1 MWYTERKDTKGIAL
15 RRKPMVQKQLIDEI
29 VRIICELRDGDVD
42 ELARYDL
49 KLDCNVTKEH
59 PWKRLCSYKSEKDLD
74 SECDKSLRIMIIF
87 WLSFGFNRWKIRRKG
102 DNFELRSR
110 EVPFVVR
117 GDVMHSYATTAR
129 IYLSLEGVMDNKRQN
144 TNGLVLKHYNNEQML
159 RKLYETNTDFAEFIK
174 LCHTV
179 GNILPCPSGDLNCAR
194 GIGPSND
201 YFDIFLM
208 LVQKYFEYGEGF
220 AAGVSLFPGGR
231 EFSAYISDYNDF
243 DDYIRRNFLQRFVKK
258 KSGAI
263 IVSPLWMSEST
274 NFFEQFV
281 KGGQALL
288 PINSEQC
295 TDYFHN
301 AGERIIA
308 RGKSIIKAVKSR
320 LDEYEKAGIGSERLA
335 EDMCTRV

>member
-1 MWYTERKDTKGIAL
+1 
-15 RRKPMVQKQLIDEI
+15 MVQKQLVEEI
-29 VRIICELRDGDVD
+29 VRIICELRDGDID
-42 ELARYDL
+42 ELVRYDL
-49 KLDCNVTKEH
+49 KLDRNRTEEH

-110 EVPFVVR
+110 EVPFFVR
-117 GDVMHSYATTAR
+117 GDVMNSYATTAR
-129 IYLSLEGVMDNKRQN
+129 IYLSLKGVVENNRQSIN
-144 TNGLVLKHYNNEQML
+144 ELVLEHYDNVQRL
-159 RKLYETNTDFAEFIK
+159 RKLYEMNTDFAEFIK

-179 GNILPCPSGDLNCAR
+179 GNILPCPSGDLNGAR

-208 LVQKYFEYGEGF
+208 WVQKYFEYGEGF

-231 EFSAYISDYNDF
+231 EFLAYISGYEDF
-243 DDYIRRNFLQRFVKK
+243 QDYIRRNFLQDFVKK
-258 KSGAI
+258 KSGTMA
-263 IVSPLWMSEST
+263 VSPLWMSEST
-274 NFFEQFV
+274 NLFGDQT
-281 KGGQALL
+281 LL
-288 PINSEQC
+288 PINLEQC
-295 TDYFHN
+295 TVYFHN

-320 LDEYEKAGIGSERLA
+320 LDECEKAGIGPERLA

>member
-1 MWYTERKDTKGIAL
+1 
-15 RRKPMVQKQLIDEI
+15 MVQKQLIDEI
-29 VRIICELRDGDVD
+29 VRIICELRDGDID
-42 ELARYDL
+42 ELVRYDL
-49 KLDCNVTKEH
+49 KLDRNRTEEH

-117 GDVMHSYATTAR
+117 GDVMNSYATTAR
-129 IYLSLEGVMDNKRQN
+129 IYLSLEGVMENKRQN
-144 TNGLVLKHYNNEQML
+144 INGLVLNNEQML
-159 RKLYETNTDFAEFIK
+159 RKLYEANTDFAEFIK

-179 GNILPCPSGDLNCAR
+179 GNILPCPSGYLNGAR

-208 LVQKYFEYGEGF
+208 WVQKYFEYGEGF

-243 DDYIRRNFLQRFVKK
+243 DDYIRRNFLQDFVQKE
-258 KSGAI
+258 SESMV
-263 IVSPLWMSEST
+263 VSPLWMSEST
-274 NFFEQFV
+274 NLFEQFV
-281 KGGQALL
+281 KGDQTLL
-288 PINSEQC
+288 PINPEQC
-295 TDYFHN
+295 TDYFQN
-301 AGERIIA
+301 TGERIIN
-308 RGKSIIKAVKSR
+308 RGENIIKAVKSR
-320 LDEYEKAGIGSERLA
+320 LDEYEKADIRLERLA

>member
-1 MWYTERKDTKGIAL
+1 
-15 RRKPMVQKQLIDEI
+15 MVQKQLIDEI

-208 LVQKYFEYGEGF
+208 WVQKYFEYGEGF

-231 EFSAYISDYNDF
+231 EFS
-243 DDYIRRNFLQRFVKK
+243 
-258 KSGAI
+258 
-263 IVSPLWMSEST
+263 
-274 NFFEQFV
+274 
-281 KGGQALL
+281 
-288 PINSEQC
+288 
-295 TDYFHN
+295 
-301 AGERIIA
+301 RI
-308 RGKSIIKAVKSR
+308 
-320 LDEYEKAGIGSERLA
+320 
-335 EDMCTRV
+335 

>member
-1 MWYTERKDTKGIAL
+1 
-15 RRKPMVQKQLIDEI
+15 MVQKQLVDEI
-29 VRIICELRDGDVD
+29 VRIICELRDGDID

-49 KLDCNVTKEH
+49 KLGLNRTEDH
-59 PWKRLCSYKSEKDLD
+59 PWKRLCSYKSEKDSD

-117 GDVMHSYATTAR
+117 GDVMNSYATTAR
-129 IYLSLEGVMDNKRQN
+129 IYLSLEGVMKNKRQN
-144 TNGLVLKHYNNEQML
+144 INGLVLKHYDNEQIL

-179 GNILPCPSGDLNCAR
+179 GNILPCPSGDLNGAR

-208 LVQKYFEYGEGF
+208 WVQKYFEYGEGF

-274 NFFEQFV
+274 NLFEQFV

-288 PINSEQC
+288 PINPEQC

-308 RGKSIIKAVKSR
+308 RGESIITAVKSR
-320 LDEYEKAGIGSERLA
+320 LDEYEKVGIGPERLA

>member
-1 MWYTERKDTKGIAL
+1 
-15 RRKPMVQKQLIDEI
+15 MVQKQLIDEI
-29 VRIICELRDGDVD
+29 VRIICELRDGDID
-42 ELARYDL
+42 ELVRYDL
-49 KLDCNVTKEH
+49 KLDRNRTEEH

-117 GDVMHSYATTAR
+117 GDVMNSYATTAR
-129 IYLSLEGVMDNKRQN
+129 IYLYLYPEGGLKNKRQN
-144 TNGLVLKHYNNEQML
+144 INELVLEQYDKEPML
-159 RKLYETNTDFAEFIK
+159 HNLYETNTDFAELIK

-179 GNILPCPSGDLNCAR
+179 GNILPCPSGDLNGAR

-208 LVQKYFEYGEGF
+208 WVQKYFEYGEGF

-231 EFSAYISDYNDF
+231 EFLAYISDYEDF
-243 DDYIRRNFLQRFVKK
+243 QDYIRRNFLQDFVKE
-258 KSGAI
+258 KSGTMA
-263 IVSPLWMSEST
+263 VSPLWMSEST
-274 NFFEQFV
+274 NLFKQFV
-281 KGGQALL
+281 KGDQTLL
-288 PINSEQC
+288 PINLEQC
-295 TDYFHN
+295 TAYFHN

-308 RGKSIIKAVKSR
+308 RGENIIKAVKSR
-320 LDEYEKAGIGSERLA
+320 LDEYEKADIRLERLA

>member
-1 MWYTERKDTKGIAL
+1 
-15 RRKPMVQKQLIDEI
+15 MVQKQLIDEI

-208 LVQKYFEYGEGF
+208 WVQKYFEYGEGF

-274 NFFEQFV
+274 NLFEQFV
-281 KGGQALL
+281 KGDQTLL
-288 PINSEQC
+288 PINLEQC
-295 TDYFHN
+295 TAYFHN

-308 RGKSIIKAVKSR
+308 RGENIIKAVKSR
-320 LDEYEKAGIGSERLA
+320 LDEYEKADIRLERLA

>member
-1 MWYTERKDTKGIAL
+1 
-15 RRKPMVQKQLIDEI
+15 MVQKQLIDEI

-159 RKLYETNTDFAEFIK
+159 RKLYKTNTDFAEFIK

-208 LVQKYFEYGEGF
+208 WVQKYFEYGEGF

>member
-1 MWYTERKDTKGIAL
+1 
-15 RRKPMVQKQLIDEI
+15 MVQKQLIDEI
-29 VRIICELRDGDVD
+29 VRIICELRDGDID
-42 ELARYDL
+42 ELVRYDL
-49 KLDCNVTKEH
+49 KLDRNRTEEH
-59 PWKRLCSYKSEKDLD
+59 PSKRLCSYKSEKDLD
-74 SECDKSLRIMIIF
+74 SECDKSLRIMMIF

-117 GDVMHSYATTAR
+117 GDVMNSYATTAR
-129 IYLSLEGVMDNKRQN
+129 IYLSLEDVMENKRQN
-144 TNGLVLKHYNNEQML
+144 INGLVLNNEQML
-159 RKLYETNTDFAEFIK
+159 RKLYEANTDFAEFIK

-179 GNILPCPSGDLNCAR
+179 GNILPCPSGYLNGAR

-208 LVQKYFEYGEGF
+208 WVQKYFEYGEGF

-243 DDYIRRNFLQRFVKK
+243 DDYIRRNFLQDFVQKE
-258 KSGAI
+258 SESMV
-263 IVSPLWMSEST
+263 VSPLWMSEST
-274 NFFEQFV
+274 NLFEQFV
-281 KGGQALL
+281 KGDQTLL
-288 PINSEQC
+288 PINLEQC
-295 TDYFHN
+295 TAYFHN
-301 AGERIIA
+301 AGERIIV
-308 RGKSIIKAVKSR
+308 RGESIIKAVKSR